1 MEEIKVKIRI
11 LSSVVV
17 LLVVIVCAWLY
28 NQAQGP
34 IEGSAGI
41 AQLNGSTTEYIA
53 GRAISNGLFGKCIT
67 GGGLGILMI
76 IWIPYIIKAF
86 KDMWNVGNEK
96 DQKTEN

>member
-1 MEEIKVKIRI
+1 MEEITVKIRCLASI
-11 LSSVVV
+11 VV
-17 LLVVIVCAWLY
+17 LLLVLVCAWVY

-67 GGGLGILMI
+67 GGGMAMLMI
-76 IWIPYIIKAF
+76 IWIPYSIRSF
-86 KDMWNVGNEK
+86 KDMLKAGNEK